1 MAIWILTVGNSD
13 IRLKHD
19 KSWDT
24 LYPLVQDDFMCGNI
38 VPTLINSTDKSQ
50 GFSLPARALGLVYE
64 NQPEYYED
72 LEFPLIDTYYS
83 RIKKEEIK
91 LEKVIILLTDQTSLF
106 PEWQQQ
112 NEKCPYWQ
120 DTLTLKLLF
129 IEYFNKLRI
138 ESEFIILKPL
148 SNKGLDH
155 WDATLKLVN
164 EKLDEKLKELDISQN
179 HTVYVSH
186 QAGTPAI
193 SSALQF
199 VSLGKFNEVNYL
211 VSNQYYDDDFNQ
223 KAEPEIINS
232 SEYKRGI
239 EIQKAKQLITNGFPG
254 AALKVLAGLK
264 NINSTII
271 LELNKFRD
279 LFNIKNN
286 SNPALEFQVKSASE
300 RIVIALDLIE
310 IFFDSENF
318 IQGVTL
324 LASTQETFMKV
335 AIISQLEHNN
345 ETIRGVKASKLV
357 KWSVNGLLLQSDGN
371 IRQELN
377 LKYSDDIIKEKITI
391 LEKLAFPVNDTHKK
405 LNYWDKYNSRRD
417 INFWEVNSNLS
428 LYKWLQALKPS
439 FKAWRL
445 LEWASVGKD
454 ENKEFEYDIRNQIMH
469 NLRGV
474 EEKDVIKYL
483 AGNQD
488 VNISTAKETYIEK
501 VKKPFLKA
509 LKLFG
514 LVEEYEI
521 ENSLEKQLK
530 KIADT
535 LS

>member
-1 MAIWILTVGNSD
+1 MKTWILTTGNSD
-13 IRLKHD
+13 IHLKHD

-24 LYPLVQDDFMCGNI
+24 IYSLVQNDLECNDI
-38 VPTLINSTDKSQ
+38 EPTPINPTDKSQ
-50 GFSLPARALGLVYE
+50 GFSLPARALGLAYQ
-64 NQPEYYED
+64 NQPEYYDD
-72 LEFPLIDTYYS
+72 LQFPLIDTFCS
-83 RIKKEEIK
+83 RIEQENIK
-91 LEKVIILLTDQTSLF
+91 LDEIIILLTDQATLF
-106 PEWQQQ
+106 PEWQRL
-112 NEKCPYWQ
+112 NPKCPYWQ
-120 DTLTLKLLF
+120 DTVTLEPLLKK
-129 IEYFNKLRI
+129 YFDDRLHIVPKFRP
-138 ESEFIILKPL
+138 LKPV
-148 SNKGLDH
+148 SSEGLDH
-155 WDATLKLVN
+155 WNATLKLVDL
-164 EKLDEKLKELDISQN
+164 ELKSLSINSLETLYI
-179 HTVYVSH
+179 SH

-199 VSLGKFNEVNYL
+199 VSLGKFSDVQFI
-211 VSNQYYDDDFNQ
+211 VSNQFYDNDFNQ
-223 KAEPEIINS
+223 QAQPEIINS

-239 EIQKAKQLITNGFPG
+239 EIQKAKQLITSGFPG
-254 AALKVLAGLK
+254 AALKVLAGLQ
-264 NINSTII
+264 NINPTII
-271 LELNKFRD
+271 SELNKFRD

-335 AIISQLEHNN
+335 AIISQLERNN

-357 KWSVNGLLLQSDGN
+357 KWSVNGLLLQSDDN

-377 LKYSDDIIKEKITI
+377 LKYSDDIIKEKVTI
-391 LEKLAFPVNDTHKK
+391 LDKLAFPVNDTHKK
-405 LNYWDKYNSRRD
+405 LNYWDKYKNRRD
-417 INFWEVNSNLS
+417 INFWDVNSNLS

-439 FKAWRL
+439 FKAWQL

-488 VNISTAKETYIEK
+488 VNIGTAKETYIEK

-521 ENSLEKQLK
+521 DNSLEKQLK
-530 KIADT
+530 KIADD
-535 LS
+535 LV